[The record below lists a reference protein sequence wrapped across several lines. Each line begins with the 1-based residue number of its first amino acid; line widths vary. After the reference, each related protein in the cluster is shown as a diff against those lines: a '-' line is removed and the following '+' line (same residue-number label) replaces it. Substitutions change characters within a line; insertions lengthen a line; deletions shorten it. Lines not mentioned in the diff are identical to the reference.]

1 MTNWFG
7 YLCSVIA
14 GAGVWLTPWA
24 IFGQTEAWDHNS
36 YYYVSIPLMSAI
48 AGPLAYHIRSASWQ
62 WPIVML
68 LAQVVM
74 CVLLNDGLGNLF
86 PFVLLFFL
94 FFSIPSAIAAAIGTG
109 LRKFVEHKHAS

>member
-1 MTNWFG
+1 VTNWFG

-48 AGPLAYHIRSASWQ
+48 AGLLAYHIRSASWQ